1 MTVRTRLAARRELCY
16 ISKLP
21 AECKAQIIDYL
32 PAGDVKNLRLASR
45 DWTDICVRGLFNAFD
60 NPSHCIHG
68 SNIVKYGILS
78 IRPHLDDMVRTAI
91 ISSRKE
97 MAKHVKELEIYT
109 GDFETSL
116 FLDSSFEVLAG
127 RSMGE
132 LEMEESTA
140 FVEQV
145 LHKIDQNTMHCD
157 ASVLSQ
163 SFKELRSLESLRIT
177 SYDYPFCTFD
187 IPMHTEWRRMWDG
200 WDERIKAIKFGL
212 SVARYRW
219 VLFTASY
226 NLKNPLRRLS
236 LELVPLNVFSRGEEY
251 RTSLS
256 STMVPR
262 EFRDMGIRDLRLLTY
277 LSPENYFEG
286 STHGSDL
293 ASFINSCQ
301 SLESLDLSFQ
311 GEFMTS
317 KSFRDQ

>member
-1 MTVRTRLAARRELCY
+1 
-16 ISKLP
+16 
-21 AECKAQIIDYL
+21 
-32 PAGDVKNLRLASR
+32 
-45 DWTDICVRGLFNAFD
+45 
-60 NPSHCIHG
+60 
-68 SNIVKYGILS
+68 
-78 IRPHLDDMVRTAI
+78 MVRTAI